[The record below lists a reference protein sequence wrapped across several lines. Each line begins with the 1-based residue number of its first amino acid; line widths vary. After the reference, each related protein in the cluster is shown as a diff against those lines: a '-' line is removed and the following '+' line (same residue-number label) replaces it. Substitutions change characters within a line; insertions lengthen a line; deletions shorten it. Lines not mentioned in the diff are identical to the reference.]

1 MKYRMF
7 VAETIGKVLK
17 GIDHDVYFD
26 KHNIVIFIKGASIYP
41 KRKLRFRIN
50 LKETREIGL
59 YKVIEQM
66 INELEEND
74 YTIS

>member
-26 KHNIVIFIKGASIYP
+26 KHSIVIFIKGAAIYP
-41 KRKLRFRIN
+41 KRKLRFHIN
-50 LKETREIGL
+50 LKETREVGL
-59 YKVIEQM
+59 YVVIKQM
-66 INELEEND
+66 ISELESEG
-74 YTIS
+74 YTIK